1 MNMER
6 PTQAFYVLTERK
18 REIIKRESK
27 HCVDKSQ
34 KKKRMDEKLQ

>member
-18 REIIKRESK
+18 REIIKRASIAWTK
-27 HCVDKSQ
+27 AR
-34 KKKRMDEKLQ
+34 KKQRMDEKLQ